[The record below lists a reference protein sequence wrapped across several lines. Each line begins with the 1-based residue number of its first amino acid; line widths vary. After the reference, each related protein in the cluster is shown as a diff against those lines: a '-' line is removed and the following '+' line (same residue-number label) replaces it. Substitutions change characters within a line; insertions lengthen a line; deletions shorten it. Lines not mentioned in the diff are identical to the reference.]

1 MDRELQDEVI
11 RYLAEAGRRTATPVP
26 ASLPLT
32 GGEAQKAERFARFLA
47 RRYYRDR
54 LHRSFR
60 YSRQV
65 GGQAAD
71 EVADSARFDAFLG
84 GCVLGSLGAARRVGA
99 MALDFLGVE
108 APPFP
113 WWSDLL
119 AYENAYFLQAATSE
133 RPRESKAPAPGVSSV
148 CLDLEWNL
156 PDLIKRLKDRTE
168 GKVRRRALTLIFSR
182 TEAGRIFVVEVDPT
196 AAAVFRQTDG
206 QRDVPAIAAG
216 AGVTPERAQQILSE
230 LAAIGAVRLPS

>member
-11 RYLAEAGRRTATPVP
+11 RYLAEAARRAAMP
-26 ASLPLT
+26 APAFIPLA
-32 GGEAQKAERFARFLA
+32 GDEAEKAERFARFLA

-65 GGQAAD
+65 GGRAAE
-71 EVADSARFDAFLG
+71 EVVDSARFEAFLG
-84 GCVLGSLGAARRVGA
+84 ECVLGSLGAARQVGE
-99 MALDFLGVE
+99 MALDFLGAE

-133 RPRESKAPAPGVSSV
+133 LRAGSRAPAPGGSSV
-148 CLDLEWNL
+148 CLDLEWDL
-156 PDLIKRLKDRTE
+156 PDLITRLKARTGGE
-168 GKVRRRALTLIFSR
+168 ARRRALTLIFSR
-182 TEAGRIFVVEVDPT
+182 TETGRIYVVEVDPPV
-196 AAAVFRQTDG
+196 AAVFRQTDG
-206 QRDVPAIAAG
+206 RHDILAIAAA